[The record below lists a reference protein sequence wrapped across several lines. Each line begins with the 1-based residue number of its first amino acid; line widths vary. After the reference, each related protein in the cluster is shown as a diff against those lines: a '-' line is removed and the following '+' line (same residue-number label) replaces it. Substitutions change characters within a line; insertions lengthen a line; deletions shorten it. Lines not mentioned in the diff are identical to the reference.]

1 MGVRAVRFISFG
13 FAKGAAFGCL
23 FWLAVLALGCSLII
37 SEAALLRAAE
47 LAAPADGVA
56 VVDKTADLINQNDTP
71 IDIQAQAGFPALTG
85 RVVDAANIL
94 SPQDEGELTEI
105 LQKLEGRS
113 TDQIVVV
120 TVPSLNGMSIDDYG
134 NRLGR
139 HWGIGQAG
147 KDNGVLLIV
156 APQQRRVRIEVG
168 YGLEGIL
175 PDALAGLIVQR
186 RILPFFKRGDLV
198 GGIKAGVNDIRD
210 TLLGDAEEVKLRS
223 RQTENSIEPWLPFI
237 FLAFWIV
244 PFVYFISSLN
254 RDRRVSGR
262 VPGGVVILP
271 TDFGAAH
278 DQWRGPG
285 GFSRNSGGFGGGF
298 SGGGGSFGGGGA
310 SGGW

>member
-1 MGVRAVRFISFG
+1 MRFISVG
-13 FAKGAAFGCL
+13 FVKGAAVGCL
-23 FWLAVLALGCSLII
+23 FWLAVFALGCSLII
-37 SEAALLRAAE
+37 SEAALLRAA
-47 LAAPADGVA
+47 G
-56 VVDKTADLINQNDTP
+56 DKSADLINQNDTP
-71 IDIQAQAGFPALTG
+71 IDIKAVTQAQAGFPALTG

-94 SPQDEGELTEI
+94 SPQDEAELTEI

-120 TVPSLNGMSIDDYG
+120 TVPSLNGISIDDYG

-168 YGLEGIL
+168 YGLEGVL

-223 RQTENSIEPWLPFI
+223 RRTENSIEPWLPFI